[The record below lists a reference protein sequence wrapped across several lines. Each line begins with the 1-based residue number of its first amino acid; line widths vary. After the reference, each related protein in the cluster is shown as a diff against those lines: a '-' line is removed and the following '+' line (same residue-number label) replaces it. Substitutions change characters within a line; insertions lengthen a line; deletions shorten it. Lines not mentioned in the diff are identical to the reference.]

1 MRKELV
7 DRWVNQCHQT
17 ANDLAMND
25 IIEGLQSKTIPFDE
39 KTGRAD
45 LKKKDVEEMVI
56 KRAKETSKDLPAVYT
71 KMRIKKLKI
80 DLTEYHG
87 KPVGQ
92 KKGPEMDT
100 SQPMKTMLDVLQV
113 TGPISVKSK
122 SCIV

>member
-1 MRKELV
+1 
-7 DRWVNQCHQT
+7 
-17 ANDLAMND
+17 
-25 IIEGLQSKTIPFDE
+25 
-39 KTGRAD
+39 
-45 LKKKDVEEMVI
+45 MVI

-100 SQPMKTMLDVLQV
+100 SQPMKTMIDVLQV
-113 TGPISVKSK
+113 TYPNLSK
-122 SCIV
+122 EQEAASCQLGKRHPQKYTPKDQRCR